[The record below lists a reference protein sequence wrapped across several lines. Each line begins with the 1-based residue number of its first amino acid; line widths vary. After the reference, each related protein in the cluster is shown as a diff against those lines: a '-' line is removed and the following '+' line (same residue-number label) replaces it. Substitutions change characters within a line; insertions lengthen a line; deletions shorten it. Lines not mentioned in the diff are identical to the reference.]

1 MFKLGIDIGG
11 TFTDFV
17 LLDTESGRRYVDKV
31 LTTPGDPSVGA
42 MQGVE
47 RILAGAGMSARALRH
62 VIHGTTL
69 VVNAIIERKGCR
81 AGLLTT
87 AGFRDLLQM
96 RRGKRFDMDDLLIE
110 VPKPLIPR
118 RLVREAPE
126 RMNKDGVALIPLD

>member
-1 MFKLGIDIGG
+1 MAFPAPMRASAMKRRPPGRRAGAKVRPMFKLGIDIGG

-47 RILAGAGMSARALRH
+47 RILADAGMSARALRH

-69 VVNAIIERKGCR
+69 VVNAIIERKG
-81 AGLLTT
+81 
-87 AGFRDLLQM
+87 
-96 RRGKRFDMDDLLIE
+96 
-110 VPKPLIPR
+110 
-118 RLVREAPE
+118 
-126 RMNKDGVALIPLD
+126 